1 MHSSHFQI
9 AVIAALALGL
19 GAALSSNDA
28 IGYPSSPAISLGSN
42 PIWSSGGTMRNTELY
57 PMDAVLLNAPPDQ
70 DMVVTDIWMFSSDG
84 EGSLQFTSADGEV
97 LGLFKAF
104 DDGSYGGRTPL
115 NVQLKSGI
123 RVPAG
128 ETVTV
133 TSPNSYS
140 TASRPYTLTGYY
152 SQP

>member
-1 MHSSHFQI
+1 MHPSHFQI
-9 AVIAALALGL
+9 ALIAALAAGL
-19 GAALSSNDA
+19 GAALTSNDA
-28 IGYPSSPAISLGSN
+28 IGYPAGPAVSLGSN
-42 PIWSSGGTMRNTELY
+42 PIWSSGGTIRNTGLY
-57 PMDAVLLNAPPDQ
+57 PSDAFPLSAPVDQ

-84 EGSLQFTSADGEV
+84 EGSLQFISADGEV
-97 LGLFKAF
+97 LGFFKAF
-104 DDGSYGGRTPL
+104 DDGSYGGRKPL

-133 TSPNSYS
+133 TSPDSHS
-140 TASRPYTLTGYY
+140 TASRPYTLSGYY